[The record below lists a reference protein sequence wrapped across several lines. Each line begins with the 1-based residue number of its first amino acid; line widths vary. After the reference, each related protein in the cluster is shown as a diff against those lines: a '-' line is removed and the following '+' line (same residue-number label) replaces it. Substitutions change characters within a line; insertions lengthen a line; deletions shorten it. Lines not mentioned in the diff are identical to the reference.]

1 MIGFTWETSV
11 GLILSLLI
19 ILLVSPAGVKKASE
33 QVISAQVAYGGGYLA
48 VCFLLLN
55 TIAYIWLFNDSSMTL
70 SVNQHILNLWAG
82 LVSSTFGAV
91 YWVFLCLVFV
101 RKIRTKA
108 GYASLVLWPLFMFY
122 QNYLPEIYKFVT
134 SGSEIMKL
142 RDSTIDIIATS
153 LASIAILVLSYLY
166 WNNKERWSEL

>member
-48 VCFLLLN
+48 LCFLLLN

-70 SVNQHILNLWAG
+70 SVNQHILNLWAA

-91 YWVFLCLVFV
+91 YWVFLCLFFV
-101 RKIRTKA
+101 RKIQTKA
-108 GYASLVLWPLFMFY
+108 GYASLFLWPLFMFY
-122 QNYLPEIYKFVT
+122 QNYLPEIYTFVT
-134 SGSEIMKL
+134 SGSEIMKI
-142 RDSTIDIIATS
+142 RDSTTDIIATS
-153 LASIAILVLSYLY
+153 LASIAILVVSYLY

>member
-11 GLILSLLI
+11 GLILSLFI

-70 SVNQHILNLWAG
+70 SVNKHFLNLWAG

-91 YWVFLCLVFV
+91 YWIFLCLFFV
-101 RKIRTKA
+101 RKVQTKA
-108 GYASLVLWPLFMFY
+108 GWASLFLWPIFMFY
-122 QNYLPEIYKFVT
+122 QNYLPELYALVT
-134 SGSEIMKL
+134 SDSEILKP
-142 RDSTIDIIATS
+142 RDSKTDMIATS

-166 WNNKERWSEL
+166 WTKKERWKEL

>member
-108 GYASLVLWPLFMFY
+108 GCASLVLGPLFMFY

-166 WNNKERWSEL
+166 WNNKDRWSEL